1 METLNLFNRQHFRPD
16 VYDSNLIV
24 NTGLTVTDYFKQKM
38 QAKTQT
44 KAGQQC
50 EEVAKTSKRKRQ
62 VNSDE
67 ALEVPLA
74 GEDEVELEPEPPKSS
89 KKKRKLS
96 NDGVQVVAAD
106 VLIESEIEPPA
117 KKKKSKKDRK
127 AVALE
132 PVVEEII
139 DPQSVNKK
147 KSKKR
152 SDVKDDLA
160 SSDIIVEKVED
171 VKEVKEK
178 SKKKL
183 KKESQEK
190 ASVEVESPSKS
201 KKSAAAGKPE
211 HLSGAN
217 AVYSTNVIQIPSY
230 VAQKMSCMTIDSF
243 MNANAANI
251 VGYGLSED
259 IELKTVQTKVGENG
273 NSTDKYSLY
282 NMDRLTTRQRVNP
295 RKIIS
300 KLKRTKK
307 SIQVI

>member
-1 METLNLFNRQHFRPD
+1 MKKTCNLFYRSHFRPD

-38 QAKTQT
+38 AAKTQT
-44 KAGQQC
+44 KTSQQWD
-50 EEVAKTSKRKRQ
+50 EVVKTSKQRRRDS
-62 VNSDE
+62 SDE
-67 ALEVPLA
+67 ALDVPLTR
-74 GEDEVELEPEPPKSS
+74 EDEIELEHEPPKPS

-106 VLIESEIEPPA
+106 MVIESEIEPPA

-127 AVALE
+127 AVAHE
-132 PVVEEII
+132 PNVEEII
-139 DPQSVNKK
+139 DPENLKKK

-152 SDVKDDLA
+152 SEVKEDLA
-160 SSDIIVEKVED
+160 SSDIIVE
-171 VKEVKEK
+171 EVKDK

-190 ASVEVESPSKS
+190 ASVEVGSPSKS
-201 KKSAAAGKPE
+201 KKSAAAAAGKPE

-243 MNANAANI
+243 RNANAANI